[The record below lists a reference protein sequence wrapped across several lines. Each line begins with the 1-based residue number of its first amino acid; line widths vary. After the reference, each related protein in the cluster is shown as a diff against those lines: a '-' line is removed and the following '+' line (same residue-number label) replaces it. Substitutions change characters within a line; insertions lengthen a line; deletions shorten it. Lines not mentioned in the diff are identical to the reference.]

1 MFCLSLFL
9 SLCGATEYYVR
20 PTEPT
25 DTSCPAQPCLT
36 LSQYISDSDLYFKS
50 NTVFKFL
57 PGLHHAN
64 QTLDMHNVEN
74 VSLEGDQSSN
84 HPMVMMTVQCSRHYC
99 AGLNFQNIDN
109 LNIHSLNFSI
119 HIQTLSFSL
128 PNNADLP
135 VSGFMFIAMSNLQLY
150 HISVHFTSS
159 DFIPRSSGITVFN
172 SKYVLLH
179 SLSTVCD
186 SDSMAIVIGS
196 SDDILVMNVFVA
208 FSVYGV
214 AVKDSRNVDI
224 SFSKIVSTSSGI
236 VFNSSTGLSIWNV
249 LVNQSTNTGI
259 HISSCQYASILDT
272 RVTHTEGSGIYLTKS
287 SHADI
292 VNTSISHSGQ
302 CGLYLSFVS
311 HTIVSNSLVFEFLGN
326 GIFVYTST
334 NIAIFNSTV
343 AFIGM
348 KNFGIDQVTS
358 DHYDTYPVL
367 YSGIFLEEVN
377 TAVLCGILVRNSK
390 GDGIEISSSFNI
402 TIENTDVAFIGGRQ
416 ITTSNTSNSRISL
429 NNFSSSDTCTYTS

>member
-1 MFCLSLFL
+1 MKVVQFFHLSLFL

-20 PTEPT
+20 PTDPT

-64 QTLDMHNVEN
+64 QTLDMQSVEN
-74 VSLEGDQSSN
+74 VSLEGDQNSN
-84 HPMVMMTVQCSRHYC
+84 HSMVMMTVQCLSHYC
-99 AGLNFQNIDN
+99 AGLNSFQSIYNII
-109 LNIHSLNFSI
+109 IHSLN
-119 HIQTLSFSL
+119 SL

-135 VSGFMFIAMSNLQLY
+135 VSGFMFIAVSNLQLY
-150 HISVHFTSS
+150 HISVQFTSS

-172 SKYVLLH
+172 SQYMLLH

-186 SDSMAIVIGS
+186 GDSMAIVIGS
-196 SDDILVMNVFVA
+196 TDDILVMNAFVA
-208 FSVYGV
+208 FSVYGI

-224 SFSKIVSTSSGI
+224 SFSKIASTSSGM

-249 LVNQSTNTGI
+249 WVNQSTNTGI

-292 VNTSISHSGQ
+292 VTATDTEPPTS
-302 CGLYLSFVS
+302 LLS
-311 HTIVSNSLVFEFLGN
+311 
-326 GIFVYTST
+326 
-334 NIAIFNSTV
+334 
-343 AFIGM
+343 
-348 KNFGIDQVTS
+348 
-358 DHYDTYPVL
+358 
-367 YSGIFLEEVN
+367 
-377 TAVLCGILVRNSK
+377 TAN
-390 GDGIEISSSFNI
+390 
-402 TIENTDVAFIGGRQ
+402 
-416 ITTSNTSNSRISL
+416 
-429 NNFSSSDTCTYTS
+429 